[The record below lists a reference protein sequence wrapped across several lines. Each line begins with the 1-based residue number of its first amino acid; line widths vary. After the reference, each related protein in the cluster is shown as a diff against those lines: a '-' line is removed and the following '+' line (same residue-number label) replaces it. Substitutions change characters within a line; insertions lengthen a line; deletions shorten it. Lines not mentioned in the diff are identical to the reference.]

1 MFELVVGV
9 GNPGSEYAQ
18 TKHNI
23 AWLFFD
29 QHPDLRSLMWKTKYK
44 GLYAEA
50 QIGRSKFYILKPQTY
65 MNLSGESV
73 QPMSA
78 FYKIEPSKILVVHDE
93 LDIPFGQIH
102 FKMGGGFAGHN
113 GLKSI
118 AGCLG
123 TDQFAR
129 LRIGIGRPQVGSVAN
144 WVLTP
149 FAKDQQ
155 IQLPLFLEKINDPFS
170 ECMVNGLAKAGNL
183 YNKKAL
189 IS

>member
-9 GNPGSEYAQ
+9 GNPGNEYTQ

-29 QHPDLRSLMWKTKYK
+29 QHPDLRNLNWKSKYK
-44 GLYAEA
+44 GLYSEA
-50 QIGRSKFYILKPQTY
+50 QVGRSKFYILKPQTF

-73 QPMSA
+73 QPMVA
-78 FYKIEPSKILVVHDE
+78 FFKIPPEKILVVHDE

-118 AGCLG
+118 AGLLG

-129 LRIGIGRPQVGSVAN
+129 LRIGIGRPQVGGVAN

-149 FAKDQQ
+149 FGKDQQ
-155 IQLPLFLEKINDPFS
+155 IQLPLLLEKINDPFN
-170 ECMVNGLAKAGNL
+170 ECMVNGLAKACV
-183 YNKKAL
+183 YNKKQL